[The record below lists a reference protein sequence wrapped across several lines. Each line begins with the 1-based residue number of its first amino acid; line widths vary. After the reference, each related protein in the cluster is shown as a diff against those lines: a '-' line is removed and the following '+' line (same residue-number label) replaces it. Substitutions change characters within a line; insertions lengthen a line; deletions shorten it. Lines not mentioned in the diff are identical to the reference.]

1 LKPWL
6 VINTPL
12 CSTIIITKK
21 LNKGISVASK
31 NGAGTADLSAKLNR
45 LEDQVVNLTAEIKTN
60 KQEIS
65 ELKRIISHRD
75 SQIQALELKLGYAQ
89 KSLLEQAIDKIQD
102 CREQLRTGMDE
113 KIINPTVAQIQQQI
127 KTAQEFVGEAKEI
140 LIEKK
145 TWVDKSILTAKETVV
160 EYPELVKI
168 YVEKSIILPA
178 LALFNQT
185 LDTVSNQAITS
196 RNVVED
202 RAIYPSKVLL
212 EEILNKLQDL
222 PDLVNAQIIA
232 PLLEANKKASSVAND
247 IYPNT
252 LDYINK
258 KLMLISDIVNQ
269 ALFEIAD
276 QVKKSPFWD
285 GKNKI
290 NPAY

>member
-1 LKPWL
+1 M
-6 VINTPL
+6 
-12 CSTIIITKK
+12 
-21 LNKGISVASK
+21 ASK

-45 LEDQVVNLTAEIKTN
+45 LEDQVVNLTAQIKTN

-65 ELKRIISHRD
+65 ELKLIISHRD

-89 KSLLEQAIDKIQD
+89 KSLLEQAIGKIQD

-113 KIINPTVAQIQQQI
+113 KIITPTVTQIQQHI
-127 KTAQEFVGEAKEI
+127 KTVQEFVGEAKEI

-145 TWVDKSILTAKETVV
+145 SWVDQLILTAKETIV
-160 EYPELVKI
+160 EYPELAKI
-168 YVEKSIILPA
+168 YIEKSIILPV

-185 LDTVSNQAITS
+185 LDTVSNQAITT
-196 RNVVED
+196 RNLVED

-212 EEILNKLQDL
+212 EDILNKLQDL
-222 PDLVNAQIIA
+222 PDVVKAQMIA
-232 PLLEANKKASSVAND
+232 PLLEANKKATSVAAD